1 MADPTARAYLNGGLV
16 LHASGPPPVIRL
28 HERNR
33 LLAALPAEDYATLLP
48 QLRPVQLKARQRLAL
63 PDEPLDCV
71 YFPRD
76 SAVSMLVVMQ
86 DGKAVESAAVGNEG
100 MLGLEIFLGNGLARD
115 EIVVQIG
122 GEALAMPAAVFRRAV
137 GRSAAL
143 QTLLQHYSL
152 ALMNHL
158 ARTAGCNQ
166 VHSVDERCARWLLMS
181 QDRVGRDHIPVTH
194 DFLAKM
200 LGVRRASVSQVA
212 EGLQR
217 GGLIHYRQGWIR
229 IIDRRRLERVA
240 CEDYRLSKAAYDE
253 LY

>member
-1 MADPTARAYLNGGLV
+1 
-16 LHASGPPPVIRL
+16 
-28 HERNR
+28 
-33 LLAALPAEDYATLLP
+33 
-48 QLRPVQLKARQRLAL
+48 
-63 PDEPLDCV
+63 
-71 YFPRD
+71 
-76 SAVSMLVVMQ
+76 
-86 DGKAVESAAVGNEG
+86 
-100 MLGLEIFLGNGLARD
+100 
-115 EIVVQIG
+115 
-122 GEALAMPAAVFRRAV
+122 MPAAVFRRAV

-181 QDRVGRDHIPVTH
+181 QDRVGRDYIPVTH

-217 GGLIHYRQGWIR
+217 GGLIHYRQGRIR

>member
-1 MADPTARAYLNGGLV
+1 
-16 LHASGPPPVIRL
+16 
-28 HERNR
+28 
-33 LLAALPAEDYATLLP
+33 LAALPAEDYATLLP

-100 MLGLEIFLGNGLARD
+100 MLGLEIFLGDGLARD

-122 GEALAMPAAVFRRAV
+122 GEALAMPAPAFRRAV
-137 GRSAAL
+137 GRSTAL
-143 QTLLQHYSL
+143 QGLLQNYSL

-181 QDRVGRDHIPVTH
+181 QDRVGRDDIPVTH

-212 EGLQR
+212 EALQR
-217 GGLIHYRQGWIR
+217 GGLIHYRQGWIH
-229 IIDRRRLERVA
+229 IADRRRLERMA